1 MAGFV
6 YIMSNASFDGRL
18 KIGMSVKDPTG
29 ERVNELNNTTS
40 LPEPFLVEYY
50 CFVDRHDQLE
60 KLIHKELD
68 GFRPNK
74 KREFFNVKLEIAIDT
89 IRKLSKKFGG
99 TKYEYLLRPESI
111 VEELAP
117 KINSSEKKQNIKYP
131 NAKMVIEFNEVA
143 KIAYEKLHKK
153 SANLGDAFLEA
164 LEKQPS
170 ISVEK
175 LNIIFEKLKLL
186 HENHLHI
193 EFKNQFSDPIANYYY
208 NFCLNNNTLMAEEFK
223 NTFKTLSVS
232 ANARNIFQ
240 TLCEKYKLKIK
251 PNSIK
256 MFEFIVKDIQSFNDD
271 QMIFL
276 NKLMKEVGFYIKKNN
291 LARFPQYQIYKMSIP
306 LTKTFSSADLLYF
319 IKNEF
324 NIIKLDKIAKDKLYL
339 LAEKNG
345 LGKIENIL
353 KLSIKDISSFDD
365 INMPFIIQML
375 EILDFKIVKKV
386 VNKSSKSK
394 TAVAKYQI
402 YKGNILIAEFSNY
415 RDLFDFIGYE
425 FDRKKLI
432 ELVQIEILKKA
443 ELKKNKVLLKETQ
456 EKIKKNQTKS
466 ELEQRNE
473 ELERRRSAYQAK
485 SEMFGTNNQKIQTS
499 SPPPITKPLFS
510 LINRFIIG
518 GILLFVFYKIM
529 VSF

>member
-50 CFVDRHDQLE
+50 CFVDRHDFLE

-68 GFRPNK
+68 AFRPNK

-89 IRKLSKKFGG
+89 IRKLAKKFGG
-99 TKYEYLLRPESI
+99 TKYEYLLHPESI
-111 VEELAP
+111 VEELPP
-117 KINSSEKKQNIKYP
+117 KINKSEKQQNIKYP
-131 NAKMVIEFNEVA
+131 NAKMVIEFNEAA

-153 SANLGDAFLEA
+153 STNLGNTFLEA

-175 LNIIFEKLKLL
+175 LNTIFEKLELL
-186 HENHLHI
+186 HKNNLHL
-193 EFKNQFSDPIANYYY
+193 EFRNQFSDPIANYYY
-208 NFCLNNNTLMAEEFK
+208 NFCLNTNTLMAEEFK
-223 NTFKTLSVS
+223 NTFETLNVS

-240 TLCEKYKLKIK
+240 TLCAKYKLKIK

-256 MFEFIVKDIQSFNDD
+256 MFEFIVKDIQYFNDE

-276 NKLMKEVGFYIKKNN
+276 NKLMREVGFYIKKNN
-291 LARFPQYQIYKMSIP
+291 LNRFPQYQIYKMSIP

-353 KLSIKDISSFDD
+353 KLSIKDISTFDD
-365 INMPFIIQML
+365 INMPFINQML
-375 EILDFKIVKKV
+375 EILEFKIVKKV
-386 VNKSSKSK
+386 LNKSSKSN
-394 TAVAKYQI
+394 TTGVKYQI
-402 YKGNILIAEFSNY
+402 CKDNIPIAKFSNTN
-415 RDLFDFIGYE
+415 DLLSFIGNE

-432 ELVQIEILKKA
+432 KLVEIEILKKA
-443 ELKKNKVLLKETQ
+443 ELKKNKFLLKETQ
-456 EKIKKNQTKS
+456 DQLKKNQAKS
-466 ELEQRNE
+466 
-473 ELERRRSAYQAK
+473 ELERRRIAYQAK
-485 SEMFGTNNQKIQTS
+485 SEIHAQKIKTS

-510 LINRFIIG
+510 LTNRFIIG